1 MQSSFI
7 GSINEKGYLN
17 GFTKRGYTFPKCILE
32 LVANVNDAFD
42 KISETPAGFTRTLLF
57 DITPGVI
64 KFIDNACGMSKEGA
78 GNMFSMHNENHASD
92 SSRGV
97 SGIGAKPALSILS
110 KKTKVKLYTRTLNG
124 EYLRITVPWNM
135 IHISGKYTGMISVDE
150 MTEEEKKDFWNDR
163 EENNMLLSSQAQG
176 TTIEFAYNDELH
188 GVITDNFENIS
199 TSNLKNP
206 LDRIG
211 CVFGRDSVK
220 ILYKHYEKREEVRE
234 IKLYDYFSEN
244 QDSYYKGFSEYTV
257 EYMHSDRHDT
267 DRFILH
273 KDGRLYEIAK
283 YGKGYKN
290 DVLELEEN
298 TKGYRAIGKFIVRV
312 GLKKDNAIFDIN
324 NPMRVTED
332 KLLIGGKKRVAYDRE
347 HLGEPGENSE
357 FLSRN
362 KLIRNGQLIG
372 TISSEQAH
380 GSSRA
385 DGVAFLKIELIQ
397 AYVYFNPVS
406 SHENLQDKV
415 MGIQENKNQFDGD
428 SLPKNF
434 TRLIRHLKSEKA
446 NEIIE
451 YFQELTEPKDLQEE
465 SQETSS
471 EEHVVDE
478 VSSSEESSE
487 EKSTDILSII
497 SVIADSQ
504 KNLRNSG
511 ILEEFIVEKP
521 AHVEEKPAP
530 VEETPA
536 HVEEK
541 PAPVEETPA
550 HVEETPAPVEETP
563 APVEETPAHVEETPA
578 HVEET
583 PAHVEETP
591 APVEETP
598 APVEETPAP
607 VEETPAPVEQTPAP
621 VEHNPVPID
630 VSSHRKGAV
639 GGDELILIMQRV
651 MRIISSE
658 KKYSDTEHIKLFN
671 LLNEICQGR

>member
-1 MQSSFI
+1 MYVSPTTICPLMETSLI

-32 LVANVNDAFD
+32 LVANVIDAFD
-42 KISETPAGFTRTLLF
+42 KISENPADFVRTLLF
-57 DITPGVI
+57 DVTPGVI
-64 KFIDNACGMSKEGA
+64 KFVDNASGMSKEGA

-97 SGIGAKPALSILS
+97 SGIGAKPSLSILS
-110 KKTKVKLYTRTLNG
+110 KKTAVTLYTRTLNG
-124 EYLRITVPWNM
+124 EYLRITVPWDK
-135 IHISGKYTGMISVDE
+135 IHSSGKYTGMIRVDE
-150 MTEEEKKDFWNDR
+150 MNEQQKKDFWNDR

-188 GVITDNFENIS
+188 GVITDNFDNIS
-199 TSNLKNP
+199 SSNLTNP

-244 QDSYYKGFSEYTV
+244 QALYYKGYSEYTID
-257 EYMHSDRHDT
+257 YLHSYRYDT

-283 YGKGYKN
+283 HGKGYKN
-290 DVLELEEN
+290 EVLELEEN
-298 TKGYRAIGKFIVRV
+298 TKGYQMIGKFTVRV
-312 GLKKDNAIFDIN
+312 GLRSDKVIFDID
-324 NPMRVTED
+324 NPVRVTDD
-332 KLLIGGKKRVAYDRE
+332 KLLVGGKKRGVYDKE

-372 TISSEQAH
+372 TISSEQTH

-385 DGVAFLKIELIQ
+385 DGVSLLKIELTQ
-397 AYVYFNPVS
+397 AYVYFNPRS
-406 SHENLQDKV
+406 SHDNLQDKV

-434 TRLIRHLKSEKA
+434 TRLIRHLKAEKA

-451 YFQELTEPKDLQEE
+451 YFEKLTEPKDVQEE
-465 SQETSS
+465 LQETSS
-471 EEHVVDE
+471 EEQIVDE
-478 VSSSEESSE
+478 VSSSKEETSR
-487 EKSTDILSII
+487 DILSMI

-504 KNLRNSG
+504 KN
-511 ILEEFIVEKP
+511 EEKGGVIQEFLVDAVVEDSVMDAPVDDTPVPVDETPVPVDEKP
-521 AHVEEKPAP
+521 VPVDEKPVP
-530 VEETPA
+530 VDEKPVPVDEKPVPVDETP
-536 HVEEK
+536 V
-541 PAPVEETPA
+541 PVD
-550 HVEETPAPVEETP
+550 HM
-563 APVEETPAHVEETPA
+563 
-578 HVEET
+578 
-583 PAHVEETP
+583 
-591 APVEETP
+591 
-598 APVEETPAP
+598 
-607 VEETPAPVEQTPAP
+607 
-621 VEHNPVPID
+621 PVPID

-651 MRIISSE
+651 MSIISSE
-658 KKYSDTEHIKLFN
+658 KKYSDIDHIKLFN
-671 LLNEICQGR
+671 LLNEIGQGR